1 MRRPAATAT
10 DQIAYR
16 APFSV
21 AAWGVIFLGGFI
33 AVVVA
38 GTLTVEPQ
46 AYLTLVAVIALIGSL
61 LIPFAAKRSVGV
73 TPRFLA
79 TALIMFVVGSLVRYL
94 IIQSVYG
101 GASDARGYFGAGL
114 QLSDQ
119 FRHLD
124 FSNLLPPFTD
134 TSAIEYFSG
143 FLYMVLPPSQL
154 AGFVVSA
161 AMSFI
166 GSWHFYKAFLNSFP
180 NGNRRLFAYLIFFL
194 PSFWYWTTSL
204 GKDAPVMM
212 GLGIATY
219 GFSLMFRRLSA
230 KGLFYLV
237 LGLAPIAIVR
247 APIAVALAVAGMGA
261 FALRPTR
268 ARSAQTQALSYI
280 VFLPL
285 FAIAAF
291 FLMDQARQQVGA
303 LADEGVDLQTA
314 FQTQQEANFTGG
326 SNFAPPNPF
335 SPAGLPMAVITA
347 SFRPFPFEAGGLF
360 PVLQSLEGVLLLS
373 LFLLKRREVWRAVAT
388 WRKNAMIVMA
398 FAAVLILSVE
408 LSSLANFGL
417 LARQRTQ
424 VLPFLVMIPC
434 MVKLPRR
441 RKVEA
446 VEDGSAPYQAW
457 ASVTRS

>member
-1 MRRPAATAT
+1 MRKQMPEDR
-10 DQIAYR
+10 IAYQ

-21 AAWGVIFLGGFI
+21 AAWGLIFVAGFV
-33 AVVVA
+33 AVVIA

-46 AYLTLVAVIALIGSL
+46 AYVVLVAVIALIASL
-61 LIPFAAKRSVGV
+61 LIPSAARRAPWV

-79 TALIMFVVGSLVRYL
+79 IALITFLLGSLVRYL
-94 IIQSVYG
+94 IIETVYG

-114 QLSDQ
+114 QLSEL

-124 FSNLLPPFTD
+124 FSQLTPPFTD
-134 TSAIEYFSG
+134 TAAIEYFSG

-161 AMSFI
+161 GMSFI
-166 GSWHFYKAFLNSFP
+166 GSWHFYKAFVTAYP
-180 NGNRRLFAYLIFFL
+180 NGNHRMFAVLIFFL

-219 GFSLMFRRLSA
+219 GFALLFRRWSGKAIFHILI
-230 KGLFYLV
+230 
-237 LGLAPIAIVR
+237 GLAPIVIVR
-247 APIAVALAVAGMGA
+247 APIAVALAVAGAGA

-268 ARSAQTQALSYI
+268 ARSANTQALSYI

-285 FAIAAF
+285 FALAAF
-291 FLMDQARQQVGA
+291 FLMNQARQQIGS
-303 LADEGVDLQTA
+303 LDESESLQAA
-314 FQTQQEANFTGG
+314 FQTQQESNFTGG
-326 SNFAPPNPF
+326 SNFTPPNPF
-335 SPAGLPMAVITA
+335 SPTGLPAALVTA
-347 SFRPFPFEAGGLF
+347 AFRPFPFEAGGLF

-373 LFLLKRREVWRAVAT
+373 LFVVKRREVWRAMRH
-388 WRKNAMIVMA
+388 WRDNAMTIMA
-398 FAAVLILSVE
+398 SASVLIISVE
-408 LSSLANFGL
+408 LAALANFGL

-434 MVKLPRR
+434 MVSLPR
-441 RKVEA
+441 KVKRDPVTENT
-446 VEDGSAPYQAW
+446 APFPAW
-457 ASVTRS
+457 ASVSRS